1 MASEGDMD
9 KSPDRTWHAMGIAEI
24 RRHLQVESDGLAK
37 TDVESRRLDYGK
49 NILPGRKPT
58 STIRIILRQFA
69 SPLIYILVVAGIVKA
84 VAEDWTDAIF
94 IFLVIGLNSV
104 IGSIQELKAER
115 NAAALQEM
123 LTIYTRVKREGY
135 EEKIPAEDLVPGD
148 IVYLEAGSRVPA
160 DVRIIS
166 SSSLA
171 IDESLLTGESV
182 AAKKE
187 THTLPEDTPV
197 ADRSNMGFAGTTVMS
212 GRGLGIVTSTG
223 TRTEI
228 GKIALSVT
236 TAEVGKTPLLI
247 RMEQFARNIS
257 IAVLFACVV
266 LAAVIIYQGE
276 PPTEVFFLA
285 VALAVAAIPE
295 GLPVAL
301 TVALAVATTRMAE
314 RHVIVR
320 QLSAVESLGSCT
332 VIASDK
338 TGTLTVNQQTAKIL
352 ILPDGQEFAVSG
364 EGYSGEGEILDDTGE
379 PAADLGAL
387 HNLIRAG
394 IICNEGNLSKRDGQ
408 WFSSGDAMDIA
419 LLALGYKAGIDPS
432 KTQAAHAIL
441 AEIPFSSDN
450 RFATVWYQDGEE
462 RYIAVKGALEV
473 ILPGCRTMLTSEGR
487 AEIDTHAIE
496 EQMNSLTTRGYRVLA
511 IAGGKSDPEEVK
523 GGPPPDLELY
533 GLIGFIDP
541 VRPEVY
547 DAVMECY
554 EAGVDVKMITGDH
567 PRTALA
573 IAQQLGIAEDE
584 EDLITGRE
592 LVAAGSPTSP
602 EFASLVD
609 RKHVFARVSPEEKLH
624 IVNALKAAGHF
635 VAVTGDG
642 VNDAPALRS
651 ANMGVAMGSG
661 TDVAKDTSA
670 MIITDDSFSSIVA
683 GIKEGRF
690 AYDNVRKVI
699 FLLVSTGWAEV
710 FLFITA
716 IFIIGLPIPLVAA
729 QLLWLNV
736 VTNGIKGVVLSFEP
750 GEPHTMKRPPRDP
763 DEKMFDRVMVR
774 QIAVAGTTMGTV
786 AFLFWFWLQQA
797 GYSTEEAR
805 NLLIL
810 LVVML
815 ENFHTLNCRSEYK
828 SFFSIPIFSN
838 IYLLL
843 GIVAAQVIHI
853 AAMYTPFFQEAL
865 GIAPVS
871 LNAWIGVTLLSL
883 SVLVVVELY
892 KYIINRMGMVPE
904 EARTLKT
911 HVP

>member
-1 MASEGDMD
+1 MSSEGG
-9 KSPDRTWHAMGIAEI
+9 SDRATDLTWHAMGIGDI
-24 RRHLQVESDGLAK
+24 RSHLQTEQDGLSKAE
-37 TDVESRRLDYGK
+37 VASRQEQYGK
-49 NILPGRKPT
+49 NTLPGKKAT

-84 VAEDWTDAIF
+84 VADDWTDAIF

-104 IGSIQELKAER
+104 IGSIQEWKAER

-123 LTIYTRVKREGY
+123 LTIYARVKRQGY

-148 IVYLEAGSRVPA
+148 VVYLEAGSRVPA

-182 AAKKE
+182 ATKKN

-212 GRGLGIVTSTG
+212 GRGLGIVTTTA

-236 TAEVGKTPLLI
+236 TTEVGKTPLLI

-257 IAVLFACVV
+257 IAVLFACIV

-338 TGTLTVNQQTAKIL
+338 TGTLTVNQQTAKI
-352 ILPDGQEFAVSG
+352 IALPGGRECTVSG
-364 EGYSGEGEILDDTGE
+364 EGYSGEGEVLDDTGD
-379 PAADLGAL
+379 PAGITGAL
-387 HNLIRAG
+387 SNLIKSG
-394 IICNEGNLSKRDGQ
+394 IICNEGDLKKRDEK
-408 WFSSGDAMDIA
+408 WSSNGDAMDIA
-419 LLALGYKAGIDPS
+419 LLALGYKAGFDP
-432 KTQAAHAIL
+432 AAIRATHTVL

-450 RFATVWYQDGEE
+450 RFATVWYQEGEE
-462 RYIAVKGALEV
+462 RYVAVKGALEV
-473 ILPGCRTMLTSEGR
+473 ILPGCRTMLTPEGSK
-487 AEIDTHAIE
+487 AINTGSVE
-496 EQMNSLTTRGYRVLA
+496 EQMKSLTSRGYRVLA
-511 IAGGKSDPEEVK
+511 VAGGTSDPVEVK
-523 GGPPPDLELY
+523 GGPPPELELY
-533 GLIGFIDP
+533 GLVGFIDP
-541 VRPEVY
+541 IRPEVY
-547 DAVMECY
+547 GAVMECY

-567 PRTALA
+567 PQTALA
-573 IAQQLGIAEDE
+573 IAQQLGIGEDE
-584 EDLITGRE
+584 DDLITGRE
-592 LVAAGSPTSP
+592 LAAAGSPGSP
-602 EFASLVD
+602 EFAALVD
-609 RKHVFARVSPEEKLH
+609 RKHVFARVSPEEKLQ

-683 GIKEGRF
+683 GIEEGRY

-750 GEPHTMKRPPRDP
+750 GELHTMKRPPRDP

-786 AFLFWFWLQQA
+786 AFLFWFWLLQA

-838 IYLLL
+838 IYLIL
-843 GIVAAQVIHI
+843 GIVAAQAIHI

-871 LNAWIGVTLLSL
+871 LNAWIGVTLLSF

-892 KYIINRMGMVPE
+892 KYIINWMGMVPGE
-904 EARTLKT
+904 ERKPTADA
-911 HVP
+911 P